1 MDDRS
6 IDATARLMAEAGFLL
21 GPYTLSGVHGDH
33 WGQQSLG
40 KGEEIDELMDDDYET
55 EAATAFV
62 ISTDPLPA
70 SHV

>member
-40 KGEEIDELMDDDYET
+40 KGEEIDELMDDEYEDST
-55 EAATAFV
+55 ATAFV
-62 ISTDPLPA
+62 ISADPPHT
-70 SHV
+70 SRV